1 MKAPRK
7 RPSNRTA
14 LTKARRAFLA
24 EQQPTVAEPLTPAE
38 RSELFY
44 LIDDSHSSNHR
55 LLTDSRELEEARAA
69 FEVARVNLEIAE
81 TGLAQEHAESQRLH
95 TKMAPLLHRLA
106 V

>member
-7 RPSNRTA
+7 SPSNRSA
-14 LTKARRAFLA
+14 IAKARRSFLT
-24 EQQPTVAEPLTPAE
+24 EQQSTVAEPLTPSE
-38 RSELFY
+38 RSELFD

-55 LLTDSRELEEARAA
+55 LLNDARELEEARAA